1 MNESDKGT
9 YFQPQDWLQ
18 LWSTA
23 VHDWQRAYSWAWD
36 GFAQRA
42 EQMPGMRG
50 GPALAPDA
58 LMNMGS
64 RMMENWA
71 AAMRAMSGG
80 RAMPGAMSMASGID
94 MPGSATQQQIG
105 ACVTQAYL
113 ATGANLLRWWMRVG
127 QSWADYARTSA
138 SRVAG
143 GGSDP
148 STLGVLADETRAQL
162 RKVAD
167 ITVEEASTMQRQ
179 MEQFAEQIRTIIDP
193 GAPDREPQRR
203 ARTKP

>member
-1 MNESDKGT
+1 
-9 YFQPQDWLQ
+9 
-18 LWSTA
+18 
-23 VHDWQRAYSWAWD
+23 
-36 GFAQRA
+36 
-42 EQMPGMRG
+42 
-50 GPALAPDA
+50 
-58 LMNMGS
+58 
-64 RMMENWA
+64 
-71 AAMRAMSGG
+71 MSGG
-80 RAMPGAMSMASGID
+80 RAMPGAMSMASGMN

-179 MEQFAEQIRTIIDP
+179 MEQFADQIRNILDP
-193 GAPDREPQRR
+193 GPPDREPQRR
-203 ARTKP
+203 AHTKP